1 MAGNVTVDRA
11 AMVTAAAQ
19 VDSALAEIKG
29 YQNRMS
35 GYQAELSGQWK
46 GEASAAFTQAYEAFS
61 SDFTIVTNA
70 LNSIH
75 EKLVGSHAN
84 YNAVE
89 ASNTSSMNKI
99 SAALKG

>member
-46 GEASAAFTQAYEAFS
+46 EAFS
-61 SDFTIVTNA
+61 SDFTIVITA

-89 ASNTSSMNKI
+89 AANTSSMNKI